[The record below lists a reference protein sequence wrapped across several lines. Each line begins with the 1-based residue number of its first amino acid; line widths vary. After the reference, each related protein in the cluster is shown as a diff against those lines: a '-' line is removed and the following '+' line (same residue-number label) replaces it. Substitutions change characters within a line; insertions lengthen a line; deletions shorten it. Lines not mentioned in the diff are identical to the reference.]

1 MSQSGEDAYESS
13 TDTSG
18 NPVSSLI
25 LHSQWEKVKKERG
38 GVLLQCW
45 GGLPVECFFITQT
58 FSWLLDLLIKEIIS
72 Q

>member
-1 MSQSGEDAYESS
+1 MSQSGEDAYEMSS

-25 LHSQWEKVKKERG
+25 LHSQWEKVQKREG
-38 GVLLQCW
+38 GVPIE
-45 GGLPVECFFITQT
+45 GFFITQT

>member
-1 MSQSGEDAYESS
+1 MSQSGEDAYEMSS

-25 LHSQWEKVKKERG
+25 LHSQWEKVKKREGSG
-38 GVLLQCW
+38 GVPIE
-45 GGLPVECFFITQT
+45 GFFITQT